1 MNAAEVKNTYLSAFP
16 DWEKAGLSK
25 DPFWLREAREKALA
39 AFGESGFPTSKEETW
54 RYTDLDPLFQLPFDL
69 TGEKPAKAAVTAE
82 LKSLG
87 FDVEKAHLAVFVN
100 GHFSKEL
107 SRLPEGSAEGN
118 PKSLIE
124 NLANGPLKREF
135 AHILP
140 FESRPLVALN
150 YAYFTD
156 GLFLHVPKGKS
167 LEKPVHAVYLSTNTG
182 HATQSHLRNLILMEE
197 DSRATLI
204 EHYWGNNLK
213 PYFTNSVTKV
223 SLAKGAQLEHTKI
236 QQESAL
242 AYHLGVLA
250 VHQAEGSHL
259 TSRVFSMGGALG
271 RSEVETALAEKS
283 SQCLLEGLT
292 LAKGKQH
299 LDIRTFIDHL
309 SPSCKSGET
318 FKSVVDGESSA
329 IFDGNILVREN
340 AQKTDARQS
349 NKNLQ
354 LTKESKVYS
363 KPQLQIYADD
373 VKCSHGSAT
382 GQLDEEALFYFQSRG
397 IGKAEA
403 KRILVSAFA
412 GEMVDRVPEDYL
424 REPLRRMVSE
434 WLEGKS

>member
-1 MNAAEVKNTYLSAFP
+1 MNATEAKNTYLSAFP
-16 DWEKAGLSK
+16 DWEKAALSK
-25 DPFWLREAREKALA
+25 DPFWLRETREKALA
-39 AFGESGFPTSKEETW
+39 AFGEAGFPTSKEETW
-54 RYTDLDPLFQLPFDL
+54 RYTDLDHLFQLPFDL

-87 FDVEKAHLAVFVN
+87 FDTEKAYLAVFVN

-107 SRLPEGSAEGN
+107 SHLPAGRSEEA

-156 GLFLHVPKGKS
+156 GLFLHVPKGKK
-167 LEKPVHAVYLSTNTG
+167 LEKPIHAVYLSTNTG

-197 DSRATLI
+197 GSQAILI

-213 PYFTNSVTKV
+213 PYFTNAVTKV
-223 SLAKGAQLEHTKI
+223 SLGKGARLEHTKI

-250 VHQAEGSHL
+250 VHQETDSHL
-259 TSRVFSMGGALG
+259 TSRVFSLGGALG
-271 RSEVETALAEKS
+271 RSEVETALAEKGAH
-283 SQCLLEGLT
+283 CLLEGLT
-292 LAKGKQH
+292 LARGKQH

-309 SPSCKSGET
+309 APSCRSEET
-318 FKSVVDGESSA
+318 FKAVVDNESTA

-354 LTKESKVYS
+354 LSTESKIYS

-382 GQLDEEALFYFQSRG
+382 GQLDEEALFYFESRG

-412 GEMVDRVPEDYL
+412 GEMVDRVSDEYL
-424 REPLRRMVSE
+424 KEPLRRMVGE